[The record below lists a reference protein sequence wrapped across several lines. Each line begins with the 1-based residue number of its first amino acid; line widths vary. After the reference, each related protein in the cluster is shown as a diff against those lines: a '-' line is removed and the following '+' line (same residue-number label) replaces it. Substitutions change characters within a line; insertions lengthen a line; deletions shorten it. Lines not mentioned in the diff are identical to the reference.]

1 MKTYAVYTL
10 IDITATG
17 EINNNTENQPARN
30 QQRNWETAHQI
41 VSLRQQVQII
51 AVPGDPKLVQ
61 MSAHDFGSYYR
72 GQQQCWKF
80 MFSADYAGID
90 PVTQLYQDFDN
101 VPVITGLNET
111 VSLPYSV
118 FCSHGILKNLYIRQ
132 MD

>member
-51 AVPGDPKLVQ
+51 AMPGDPKLVQ

-80 MFSADYAGID
+80 MFQADYHVAD
-90 PVTQLYQDFDN
+90 SVAQLYRDFDN

-118 FCSHGILKNLYIRQ
+118 FCSNGILKNLYIRQ